1 MKTIGCDK
9 CQRCT
14 PPIPHARYEHAPSA
28 VTPSLVSLAGRPL
41 AVFLFIG
48 SALRPVRFS
57 LTCVLKSNRQRV
69 GSKVTS
75 KLNFSSQQTA
85 KHRPVARHARA
96 NDKLTRLRSHT
107 RSRRGSTQQA
117 ISDRRKTGITL
128 RFKRCPPLTKSA
140 CPTNRPPAC
149 RLTVPF
155 LRSRYSRSVGKRG
168 EERHRAFDPV
178 RRVRLRVPR
187 EGPGARL
194 FRRYLDHQ
202 DKVCAVA
209 SG

>member
-9 CQRCT
+9 CQALYAANTSRTIRTRSELGDAKPGELGWQTAGC
-14 PPIPHARYEHAPSA
+14 ILVYRLSA
-28 VTPSLVSLAGRPL
+28 QA
-41 AVFLFIG
+41 
-48 SALRPVRFS
+48 RPVFTHAVCS
-57 LTCVLKSNRQRV
+57 KAQQTESAQSNVKTQ
-69 GSKVTS
+69 
-75 KLNFSSQQTA
+75 LFFHETA

-117 ISDRRKTGITL
+117 ISDRRKTGTTL
-128 RFKRCPPLTKSA
+128 RFKRCPPLTKCA